1 MSPRTR
7 FLPALLVLAL
17 ACVTNHAR
25 AQRYLLKD
33 NSVIP
38 ANAATLRDGQLIAT
52 ANFAGGGVFERRIAL
67 GDIARLDFPIPD
79 GLAEAEA
86 ALLAGNHAESL
97 RLVTPIYQRF
107 APFAAIPGSYFVQ
120 AARLRLQAQ
129 MASGDEANATATAN
143 ELIRLDLSP
152 EIKGIAH
159 MALAE
164 IVARKGQ
171 PDVAALMIEEI
182 VKDAPPVVQARAWL
196 LRGELATRRAAHE
209 EAAEAFL
216 RVQAFYG
223 DQESLMPAALLG
235 AGRALR
241 AYGDKAMSERILGDL
256 LDNYPGTAEAAAAK
270 KELGF

>member
-86 ALLAGNHAESL
+86 ALLAGNHARAWTTGGASFTISSIISAATSGWPL
-97 RLVTPIYQRF
+97 R
-107 APFAAIPGSYFVQ
+107 
-120 AARLRLQAQ
+120 
-129 MASGDEANATATAN
+129 AT
-143 ELIRLDLSP
+143 IS
-152 EIKGIAH
+152 
-159 MALAE
+159 
-164 IVARKGQ
+164 
-171 PDVAALMIEEI
+171 
-182 VKDAPPVVQARAWL
+182 ARA
-196 LRGELATRRAAHE
+196 
-209 EAAEAFL
+209 
-216 RVQAFYG
+216 
-223 DQESLMPAALLG
+223 M
-235 AGRALR
+235 
-241 AYGDKAMSERILGDL
+241 
-256 LDNYPGTAEAAAAK
+256 
-270 KELGF
+270 